1 MVVRCPKLPPDG
13 LLFVDIAIV
22 ERLTNEQAA
31 DGTLQLAPIKMT
43 PLLDE
48 TGSFRRRCHYQT
60 GLVGWNGSGVAV

>member
-13 LLFVDIAIV
+13 LLFVDSREAH
-22 ERLTNEQAA
+22 EQAA